1 MALSRRRIRA
11 TEDEGTWPGFVDA
24 LATLLLAI
32 IFLLAVFVLA
42 QFFLTQ
48 ALTGRDEELERLS
61 AEISSLQNILSS
73 ERRANEDLRRNVSQ
87 LSAALSS
94 STAERDELALQIAT
108 LKDRA
113 EKAERELGRLQT
125 FTEADRAELEAQL
138 AELRAREAALAGLR
152 DESEKRR
159 ATAEEDYRELQSL
172 YFATQDRVAELEK
185 QAVEAETKLFNLQG
199 DLEAASADLQS
210 TLNELKGARD
220 ELAAQQETTSRT
232 REALSEEQR
241 ISEAARRQVHLLNL
255 QIADLRKQLA
265 EIQALLDDFEA
276 KDAKSQAAIADLGRR
291 LNKALASQVEKLARY
306 RSDFFGRLR
315 EVLADQQGIRI
326 VGDRFVFQSEVL
338 FASGSDNLGVA
349 GQIQLTKLAETLRKV
364 AEEIP
369 EDLNWVLRIDGHT
382 DSRPI
387 STARFPSNWEL
398 SAARAIAVAK
408 FLIEQNIPADRL
420 APTGFASFHPLEDG
434 QSELSLRRNRRIE
447 LKLTQR

>member
-1 MALSRRRIRA
+1 VALSRRRFRSS
-11 TEDEGTWPGFVDA
+11 EDEGTWPGFVDA

-61 AEISSLQNILSS
+61 AEISSLQSLLSS
-73 ERRANEDLRRNVSQ
+73 ERRANEDLRANVSQ
-87 LSAALSS
+87 LSAALSA

-108 LKDRA
+108 LRERA
-113 EKAERELGRLQT
+113 EKAEQALGNLQT

-138 AELRAREAALAGLR
+138 AELRAREAALARLR
-152 DESEKRR
+152 DESESSR
-159 ATAEEDYRELQSL
+159 AKAEEDQRELQSL
-172 YFATQDRVAELEK
+172 YFQTQDRLAELER
-185 QAVEAETKLFNLQG
+185 QSVEAETRLFDLQG
-199 DLEAASADLQS
+199 ELEQASADLKS
-210 TLNELKGARD
+210 TLD
-220 ELAAQQETTSRT
+220 ELQGAQDETEREREAAR
-232 REALSEEQR
+232 RVNDALSEEQR
-241 ISEAARRQVHLLNL
+241 ISEAARRQIHLLNL
-255 QIADLRKQLA
+255 QIADLREQLA
-265 EIQALLDDFEA
+265 SIQALLDDFEA
-276 KDAKSQAAIADLGRR
+276 KDKESQAAIADLGRR

-315 EVLADQQGIRI
+315 EVLKNEKGIRI

-338 FASGSDNLGVA
+338 FGSGSDRLGVA

-364 AEEIP
+364 MRDIP
-369 EDLNWVLRIDGHT
+369 DDIDWVLRVDGHT

-387 STARFPSNWEL
+387 KTARFPSNWEL

-408 FLIEQNIPADRL
+408 FLNEQGIPASRL
-420 APTGFASFHPLEDG
+420 APTGFSSFHPLEAG
-434 QSELSLRRNRRIE
+434 QSELAMRRNRRIE

>member
-61 AEISSLQNILSS
+61 AEITSLQNILSS

-87 LSAALSS
+87 LSAALSA

-185 QAVEAETKLFNLQG
+185 QAVEAETRIFNLQG
-199 DLEAASADLQS
+199 DLEQASTELQS
-210 TLNELKGARD
+210 TLNELKGAREEID
-220 ELAAQQETTSRT
+220 AQKETTERT

-265 EIQALLDDFEA
+265 EIQALLDEYEA
-276 KDAKSQAAIADLGRR
+276 KDAESQAAIADLGRR

-338 FASGSDNLGVA
+338 FASGSADLGVA

-369 EDLNWVLRIDGHT
+369 DDINWVLRIDGHT
-382 DSRPI
+382 DARPI
-387 STARFPSNWEL
+387 NTARFPSNWEL
-398 SAARAIAVAK
+398 SSARAIAVAK
-408 FLIEQNIPADRL
+408 FLIDQGIPADRL
-420 APTGFASFHPLEDG
+420 APTGFASFHPLETG
-434 QSELSLRRNRRIE
+434 QSELALRRNRRIE